1 MNFDEIKDALS
12 EFSPRD
18 FMQKKPLTSALICF
32 LTVLFVAGLVIL
44 LIQNSPEKKSKSDA
58 AAPEHFE
65 ADAPI
70 LIPDAPQ
77 IEKDYYP
84 SRTTENQWQKDEVD
98 KWFTYPDEDVMKDL
112 AESNDKIVKDII
124 GAAP

>member
-1 MNFDEIKDALS
+1 MLFDGVVYRRACRAFGS
-12 EFSPRD
+12 D
-18 FMQKKPLTSALICF
+18 F
-32 LTVLFVAGLVIL
+32 AG
-44 LIQNSPEKKSKSDA
+44 KKSET

-84 SRTTENQWQKDEVD
+84 SRITENQWQKDEVD

>member
-12 EFSPRD
+12 DFSPRD
-18 FMQKKPLTSALICF
+18 FAQKKPFTFALICF
-32 LTVLFVAGLVIL
+32 LTALFIAGLVVL
-44 LIQNSPEKKSKSDA
+44 LIQTSPEKKSEA

-84 SRTTENQWQKDEVD
+84 SRITENQWQKDEVD